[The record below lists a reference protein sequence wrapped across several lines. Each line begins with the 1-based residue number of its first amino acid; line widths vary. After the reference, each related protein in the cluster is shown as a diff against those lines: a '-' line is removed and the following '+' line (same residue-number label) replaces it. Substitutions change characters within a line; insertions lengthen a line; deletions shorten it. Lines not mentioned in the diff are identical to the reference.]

1 MTTSCRDYVSYPFTY
16 SRQGSLNFYK
26 SIVEYKKLNWKR
38 KMLADAWTLLILTLL
53 ETILGIDNLIF
64 ISLAIDK
71 TSKPLRERIRF
82 IGLGLALLMR
92 FVILFFT
99 SFILSMQKPIFHVS
113 SLDISVKDLLMIVGG
128 LFLIVKS
135 SMELW
140 NDIFLHTQDKK
151 EANIKSQ
158 FFLVV
163 LQIIL
168 IDLVFSVDSILTA
181 IALTHNMVIIAI
193 AFTFSILAM
202 LFLSSYTAKLIKS
215 NPGLKVIA
223 ILFILFVGVY
233 LILDG
238 FHIEL
243 PKEYLYSS
251 FVFALLVEAIGS
263 IKKKLQCLS

>member
-1 MTTSCRDYVSYPFTY
+1 
-16 SRQGSLNFYK
+16 
-26 SIVEYKKLNWKR
+26 
-38 KMLADAWTLLILTLL
+38 MLADAWTLLTLTLL

-71 TSKPLRERIRF
+71 VPNALRERVRLM
-82 IGLGLALLMR
+82 GLGLALLMR

-99 SFILSMQKPIFHVS
+99 SSILSMQKPIFHAA
-113 SLDISVKDLLMIVGG
+113 SLDISAKDLLMIIGG

-140 NDIFLHTQDKK
+140 NDIFVRK
-151 EANIKSQ
+151 ENKTKANVKSK

-181 IALTHNMVIIAI
+181 IALTHNMVIIAT

-202 LFLSSYTAKLIKS
+202 IFLSSYTAKLIKP
-215 NPGLKVIA
+215 NPGLKIIA
-223 ILFILFVGVY
+223 ILFILFVGMY

-238 FHIEL
+238 LHIEL
-243 PKEYLYSS
+243 PKGYLYSS
-251 FVFALLVEAIGS
+251 FMFALLVEVVSGMR
-263 IKKKLQCLS
+263 KM